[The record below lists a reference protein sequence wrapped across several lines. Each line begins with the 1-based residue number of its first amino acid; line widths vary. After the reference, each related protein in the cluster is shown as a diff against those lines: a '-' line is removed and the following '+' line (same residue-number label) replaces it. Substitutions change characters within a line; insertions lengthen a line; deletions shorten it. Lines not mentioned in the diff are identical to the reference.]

1 MSVVIQKYPY
11 ILLALL
17 VGFIVFAF
25 AVLLPNLTLIRL
37 VWLSDTASLGDKF
50 TLPLTLLTSITTN
63 FTALSALT
71 LTAASLLVGVNVAFM
86 VYLYRR
92 EKAMLSTGG
101 IAISGLGV
109 FLGMFGV
116 GCAACGSLIL
126 TALLSTVGGIGILS
140 ILPFQGQ
147 EFGIVGVLALL
158 YATYLLL
165 RRITRPIICDIS

>member
-1 MSVVIQKYPY
+1 MSVVLQKYPY
-11 ILLALL
+11 ILLALV
-17 VGFIVFAF
+17 VGFVVFAF

-37 VWLSDTASLGDKF
+37 VWLSDTASLGDKLI
-50 TLPLTLLTSITTN
+50 LPLTLLTSITTN
-63 FTALSALT
+63 FTALSAIT
-71 LTAASLLVGVNVAFM
+71 TTATSLLIGVNVALI

-92 EKAMLSTGG
+92 QKAMLSGGG
-101 IAISGLGV
+101 IAISGIGV

-147 EFGIVGVLALL
+147 ELGIVGVLALL
-158 YATYLLL
+158 YATYFLL
-165 RRITRPIICDIS
+165 RRIIQPITCDI

>member
-17 VGFIVFAF
+17 VGFVVFAF

-37 VWLSDTASLGDKF
+37 VWLSEGASFADKF
-50 TLPLTLLTSITTN
+50 FLPLALLTSITTN
-63 FTALSALT
+63 FTLLSAIT
-71 LTAASLLVGVNVAFM
+71 TTTISFLVGVNVALV
-86 VYLYRR
+86 VYLYQKR
-92 EKAMLSTGG
+92 EAMLITGG
-101 IAISGLGV
+101 IAVSGIGV

-140 ILPFQGQ
+140 VLPFQGQ
-147 EFGIVGVLALL
+147 ELGIAGVLALL
-158 YATYLLL
+158 YATYFLV
-165 RRITRPIICDIS
+165 RRIIQPITCDI